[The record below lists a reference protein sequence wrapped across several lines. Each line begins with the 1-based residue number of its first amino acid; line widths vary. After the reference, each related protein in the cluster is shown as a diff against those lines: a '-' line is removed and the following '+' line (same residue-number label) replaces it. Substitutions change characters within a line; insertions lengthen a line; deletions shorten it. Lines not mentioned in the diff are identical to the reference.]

1 MLIFD
6 KELVRNILMQE
17 LGYQE
22 DKTERKITTLSGHH
36 EDLQPLLDQWIQDRS
51 ISDHTINGVSL
62 NMVYKYFEVNDFFS
76 ALIHM
81 NSFAKH
87 PGYAEQF
94 LEDPYLIVGEM

>member
-22 DKTERKITTLSGHH
+22 DKTERGIHLLSELH
-36 EDLQPLLDQWIQDRS
+36 EDLQPLLDQWIEDRS
-51 ISDHTINGVSL
+51 ISDQKINGVTL
-62 NMVYKYFEVNDFFS
+62 DMVYKYFEANDIIV
-76 ALIHM
+76 ALIDM
-81 NSFAKH
+81 NNFAKH